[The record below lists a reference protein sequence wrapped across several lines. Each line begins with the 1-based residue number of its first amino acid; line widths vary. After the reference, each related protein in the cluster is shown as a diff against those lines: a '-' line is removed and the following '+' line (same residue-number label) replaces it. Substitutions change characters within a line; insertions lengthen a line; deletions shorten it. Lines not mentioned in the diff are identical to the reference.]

1 MLKISILD
9 ISFKIT
15 KLISQPGT
23 SCLINTAAV
32 SYFMHKSIP
41 ANTTTQ
47 TDKNTLNCSLQY
59 IRSFNS
65 HITGYP
71 YQFAYPLFCH
81 SLCRVVFCK
90 VTAASRNSQTV
101 PPSRQGHQP
110 TMHALCNEFHLPRW
124 YINHSRPLV
133 HILNR
138 HPKMLAVNAYKFG
151 KSSVA
156 WRHSLQSIWPSGIA
170 LE

>member
-1 MLKISILD
+1 MRAVSREMLKISILD

-101 PPSRQGHQP
+101 PPSRQGHQLRKRWRATAWCGKLKFP
-110 TMHALCNEFHLPRW
+110 ISSGWLTNGSLC
-124 YINHSRPLV
+124 
-133 HILNR
+133 
-138 HPKMLAVNAYKFG
+138 HPDDIITF
-151 KSSVA
+151 S
-156 WRHSLQSIWPSGIA
+156 
-170 LE
+170 